1 MEVSGHNPKPVRCP
15 SSQPLRA
22 AGSPRP
28 FALLALGAS
37 VLLLGC
43 GSSGHR
49 DSASSSLVAG
59 ERAGPIPP
67 AQLAPAARLA
77 DRFAAAYAR
86 SVYLR
91 RPPRLPGATPEV
103 QRHLLEAAAHV
114 PPARRNRHPRAAS
127 VYLEPRTPRVLGVA
141 VVIADGSAPPFSVA
155 FTVERRG
162 PVWSVVAI
170 SSPG

>member
-1 MEVSGHNPKPVRCP
+1 MAVSGHSPTSSRCP
-15 SSQPLRA
+15 GGRSLRP
-22 AGSPRP
+22 AGAPRP
-28 FALLALGAS
+28 FALLALGAT

-43 GSSGHR
+43 GSTGHGEP
-49 DSASSSLVAG
+49 ASSSLVAG

-86 SVYLR
+86 SAYLR
-91 RPPRLPGATPEV
+91 RPPSLPGATPDV

-114 PPARRNRHPRAAS
+114 PPARRSRHPRAAS
-127 VYLEPRTPRVLGVA
+127 VHLEPRAPRVLGA
-141 VVIADGSAPPFSVA
+141 SVVIDDGSAPPFSID